1 MKGFDDVFVDND
13 EKVASS
19 KKPTQFKTGVKKSHT
34 PFEKK
39 MTEIFMAKTAQKPY
53 SLRLH
58 ILI

>member
-13 EKVASS
+13 ERVAIS
-19 KKPTQFKTGVKKSHT
+19 KKPTQFKTGAIPHQ
-34 PFEKK
+34 FEKK

-58 ILI
+58 IPI